1 MSITIRSTKQLV
13 QGYAAQVQASAT
25 SAISFVL
32 GSIEL
37 ARANAVSGVVMW
49 LQSKI
54 MQVLAL
60 TRASTSTAS
69 DLDSWMADFGIVT
82 REPAVSATG
91 SVTLSR
97 YTTTAQV
104 TIYPGALLKTADG
117 AEQFTV
123 IADTSQSAWN
133 ATLGAYIIPAGTASI
148 TATVQ
153 AVTAG
158 TVGNINAN
166 TLTQIASAMPGVD
179 TVNNAAAYANGV
191 NAESDPALLA
201 RFQITLQGLRSGV
214 KSSVTAAIEALQQNI
229 QSVIVEN
236 QTLAGATQNGFFYV
250 IISPYTSTL
259 QSQVY
264 SAVDAVRPL
273 SVTFAVYAATTLS
286 ANIVVTVTV
295 LAGYTHTQ
303 VASAITT
310 ALQNFIAAI
319 PLGAGL
325 SYSQLYSV
333 IWGVAG
339 VSDATSLT
347 LNGGT
352 ADLAGSPQV
361 DIIAGT
367 ITVN

>member
-13 QGYAAQVQASAT
+13 QGYAAQVQGAT
-25 SAISFVL
+25 SSAISFVL
-32 GSIEL
+32 GSLEL
-37 ARANAVSGVVMW
+37 ARANAVAGVVMW
-49 LQSKI
+49 LQSKV

-60 TRASTSTAS
+60 TRASTSTGT
-69 DLDSWMADFGIVT
+69 DLDSWMADYGIVT
-82 REPAVSATG
+82 REAAVSATG
-91 SVTLSR
+91 SATLSR
-97 YTTTAQV
+97 YTTTAQATV
-104 TIYPGALLKTADG
+104 YPGALLKTADG
-117 AEQFTV
+117 TQTFTV

-133 ATLGAYIIPAGTASI
+133 PTLSAYIVPIGTASA
-148 TATVQ
+148 TVTVQ

-158 TVGNINAN
+158 TAGNINAN
-166 TLTQIASAMPGVD
+166 TLTQIASSMPGVD
-179 TVNNAAAYANGV
+179 TANNAAAYANGV
-191 NAESDPALLA
+191 NAESDAALLV
-201 RFQITLQGLRSGV
+201 RFQLALQGLRSGI
-214 KSSVTAAIEALQQNI
+214 KSSATAAIEALQQNI
-229 QSVIVEN
+229 QSSIVEN

-250 IISPYTSTL
+250 IISPFNSTL

-273 SVTFAVYAATTLS
+273 SVTFAVYGATTAT
-286 ANIVVTVTV
+286 ANITFTLTV

-303 VASAITT
+303 VAAAITT

-333 IWGVAG
+333 IWGVSG
-339 VSDATSLT
+339 VSDATGLT

-352 ADLAGSPQV
+352 SDIAANAQTQV
-361 DIIAGT
+361 IAGT